1 MARAALVAVTRP
13 DPEPDLNAFGDEAA
27 VGLVHRVAVDAP
39 GRGRS
44 APVDRDLPGAR
55 PVEVVVEVRGA
66 ENVGRRAM
74 AAAPLGLDVAGGYAM
89 I

>member
-1 MARAALVAVTRP
+1 
-13 DPEPDLNAFGDEAA
+13 
-27 VGLVHRVAVDAP
+27 VAVDAP

-44 APVDRDLPGAR
+44 APVDRDLAGAR
-55 PVEVVVEVRGA
+55 PVEVVEVRGA

-74 AAAPLGLDVAGGYAM
+74 AAAQLGLDVAGGYAM